1 MVRRL
6 VDNDFRLEDLI
17 FSNCVS
23 RDVSEYKVDN
33 LVKSSLFQLRDLG
46 VHIEPG
52 QSIRYVVCDE
62 HSRDY
67 RKRVCV
73 FEKLKD
79 CYDVD
84 VDFYLR
90 QIAMYGESLLVP
102 FGFKYERFY
111 DMLQK
116 IKKRERLNV
125 SVLSRVGSVQTSILK
140 TPVN

>member
-1 MVRRL
+1 
-6 VDNDFRLEDLI
+6 
-17 FSNCVS
+17 VS
-23 RDVSEYKVDN
+23 RDISDYKVDN
-33 LVKSSLFQLRDLG
+33 LVKSSLFQLRDLD

-73 FEKLKD
+73 FEKLD
-79 CYDVD
+79 DHCCID

-116 IKKRERLNV
+116 IKKRRRLNV
-125 SVLSRVGSVQTSILK
+125 SVFSRVGSV
-140 TPVN
+140 